1 MALLQGEI
9 FQPLTF
15 YPLPCDNL
23 YFNQYFRPIVTL
35 LPTHDLTFTMP
46 MSLFVGFWDSLMPT
60 AYL

>member
-35 LPTHDLTFTMP
+35 LPTHDFTFTMS
-46 MSLFVGFWDSLMPT
+46 MNLFVGFWDSF
-60 AYL
+60 